1 MKLQLQISARKRRF
15 LLLALTT
22 GGMLIL
28 FLVGWMIW
36 GEKLSPPEQT
46 ALQYVQAAYVKYDP
60 EQLRKCLDLDRYQ
73 PSQFENTRWVKPGKV
88 RVGSKEMAFTTK
100 VVIFF
105 DDPNMSRIHRRIE
118 VELANEGGRWLVIG
132 DAFRGLRHEDFD
144 QFQQTD
150 AYKELGIEK
159 WKSAELSY

>member
-1 MKLQLQISARKRRF
+1 MQILQKLSAEKRRF
-15 LLLALTT
+15 LLLVISSL
-22 GGMLIL
+22 LIV

-46 ALQYVQAAYVKYDP
+46 ALKYVQAAYVKYDP
-60 EQLRKCLDLDRYQ
+60 EQLQKCLDLERYQ

-88 RVGSKEMAFTTK
+88 RVGSIEKAFTTK

-105 DDPNMSRIHRRIE
+105 DDPNMSKVHRRIE
-118 VELANEGGRWLVIG
+118 VDLANEGGRWLVIG